1 MGKNHNNGIS
11 PVQEKAAHLLA
22 TGMKVQ
28 DVAES
33 ISVNRTTI
41 WIWKKDPDFIVLMN
55 NLRNEYR
62 DSCRSAIW
70 SLHSDAEETLK
81 KSFSANSE
89 SVALRAALAI
99 LARVEVLTEAET
111 DAELIKAEKAE
122 KEFSSKLK
130 AGII

>member
-1 MGKNHNNGIS
+1 MTVKKQKGLP

-41 WIWKKDPDFIVLMN
+41 WNWKKDPDFIVLMN

-81 KSFSANSE
+81 KSLRANSE

-99 LARVEVLTEAET
+99 LARVEDLTEAET
-111 DAELIKAEKAE
+111 DAELVKAHQDE
-122 KEFSSKLK
+122 KEFFTKLK
-130 AGII
+130 AGVV